1 MKFYDNNDD
10 LVAER
15 GYYDMVTA
23 ILSGSDT
30 KVYETEQV
38 IGAEVAAATNL
49 PVSTHFHLSL
59 AIETLHDNRIP
70 PRGFTNAAFSAA
82 GAAPVAYTYADGQ
95 YWDNTDYAIP
105 ANAVKAAVSFYYQ
118 TSSMEYMEFLR
129 DTVSQGGQT
138 GNEAYEL

>member
-15 GYYDMVTA
+15 GYYDMATA

-138 GNEAYEL
+138 GNEAYDL

>member
-15 GYYDMVTA
+15 GHYDMATA
-23 ILSGSDT
+23 TLSGSDT

-38 IGAEVAAATNL
+38 IGAEVAAATGL
-49 PVSTHFHLSL
+49 PLGTHFHLSL
-59 AIETLHDNRIP
+59 ASETLHNNRIP
-70 PRGFTNAAFSAA
+70 PRGFTNAAFAA
-82 GAAPVAYTYADGQ
+82 TGAAPVAYTYANGQ

-105 ANAVKAAVSFYYQ
+105 ANAVKAAVSFYFQ
-118 TSSMEYMEFLR
+118 TSSKEYMEFLR

-138 GNEAYEL
+138 GNEAYDL